1 MRDVSS
7 LLVKEHSIPDAEVVE
22 RVLAGEKELY
32 ELLMRRHNQKLYRVI
47 RSYLK
52 DEAEIEDAMQNA
64 YLKAY
69 EKLYQFKAEAQF
81 STWLVR
87 IGINEA
93 LGRLRE
99 KGKYTSILSPELGH
113 LALDVLQLPDAISMN
128 PENKAI
134 QKEVKL
140 LLEKAIDNLPA
151 KYKTIYMLREIEEM
165 SNTEVAACLNLSES
179 NVKVRHHRAKAL
191 LKESLYALSVN
202 KDVFAFG
209 YRRCD
214 ALVAKVMAVLPER

>member
-1 MRDVSS
+1 MREMSS
-7 LLVKEHSIPDAEVVE
+7 QIVKEYSIPDAEVVE

-52 DEAEIEDAMQNA
+52 DEAEVEDAMQNT

-69 EKLYQFKAEAQF
+69 EKLYQFKEQAQF
-81 STWLVR
+81 STWLIR

-99 KGKYTSILSPELGH
+99 KGKYTAILDLGPNQ
-113 LALDVLQLPDAISMN
+113 LTLDVLQLPDAISMN
-128 PENKAI
+128 PENKTI

-140 LLEKAIDNLPA
+140 LLEKAIDDLPV
-151 KYKTIYMLREIEEM
+151 KYKTIYMLREIEEL
-165 SNTEVAACLNLSES
+165 SNAEIADCLNLSEA
-179 NVKVRHHRAKAL
+179 NVKVRHHRAKVL
-191 LKESLYALSVN
+191 LKESLYALSIN
-202 KDVFAFG
+202 KEVFAFG
-209 YRRCD
+209 NRRCD
-214 ALVAKVMAVLPER
+214 AVVAKVMVALP